1 MLYILSDCNGEY
13 AGTDKNNL
21 ILENLKD
28 GQNIEIYSNV
38 EEILESI
45 ESESEL
51 AAVFIYNYMS
61 NYEKNKYSGEYE
73 KC

>member
-1 MLYILSDCNGEY
+1 M
-13 AGTDKNNL
+13 

-28 GQNIEIYSNV
+28 GQNKEIYSNV
-38 EEILESI
+38 EEIPKSI
-45 ESESEL
+45 ESKSEL

>member
-1 MLYILSDCNGEY
+1 M
-13 AGTDKNNL
+13 

-45 ESESEL
+45 ESESESEL